1 VTRRHLTATA
11 SSPWLGAISAA
22 AAAVAL
28 IVALALPALYL
39 AVSWRGETRAAE
51 VSARLLAAQLE
62 RELRH
67 AKPERWPELLQ
78 GRLDAP
84 DAGGAPER
92 RTLTDTRGGLLAATA
107 TVLPGPT
114 LQAAAT
120 VGAPPAVRGTVSVTR
135 SMQPL
140 LERTGALALF
150 SGALGIA
157 IYAILRLLPMR
168 LLRRAMQELADQEAR
183 ARRELEQ
190 YVTVLFEQA
199 VDGILVFDG
208 EGQVRSCNPK
218 AAALLG
224 EAAPALLHQPLE
236 RWIEPP
242 AAGFRVGQHESRAR
256 RGEQHFPCELTISR
270 LPARAAESRC
280 VLTLRDLTERRQAEQ
295 HMQRLA
301 SYDALTGLPNR
312 SLFRDRLAQAIERAG
327 RSRRPMALM
336 FLDLDRFKTINDSLG
351 HDAGDQLLR
360 HVAATLTT
368 ALRDADSVAR
378 GSGDEG
384 ITVARLGGDEFTVI
398 AEDLH
403 GAADALA
410 IAERVQQALRA
421 PFRIGKHEMVVSTS
435 VGITVFPDDTS
446 PPDDLLRHADQAMY
460 RAKEL
465 GRDQV
470 QFYSAEMNDRAQ
482 RRLQLE
488 AELRHALER
497 GEFELVYQPKADIAS
512 GRIGGVEALLRW
524 KRDGRPVATPDAF
537 IEVLEDTG
545 LILPVGRWVLEQAG
559 RQVCAWRRAGLPWMR
574 VAVNLSGRQLRQGD
588 LVATVSEVLELTGL
602 PSAQLELELTESM
615 LMGGEPLT
623 RLLARLSAL
632 GVQLAIDDFGT
643 GYSSLSYLKRFNVD
657 TLKIDRSFVRDTP
670 HDPEDNAITA
680 AVIAL
685 GRSLKLR
692 VVAEGVETP
701 AQRQFLLEQGC
712 HEIQGWLVSR
722 PLDARSFEAWWRR
735 RLATE
740 AGGPVEHAVS

>member
-1 VTRRHLTATA
+1 MPSPVTLPA
-11 SSPWLGAISAA
+11 SSPLIGAISVAA
-22 AAAVAL
+22 AVVAL
-28 IVALALPALYL
+28 IVAIAVPALFL
-39 AVSWRGETRAAE
+39 AVSWRGEQREAE
-51 VSARLLAAQLE
+51 VSARLQAAHLE
-62 RELRH
+62 HELEQAAPGTWRGLIQGH
-67 AKPERWPELLQ
+67 LDEGMHGQPEQRTVTDAQGALVTTTATAAAPPLLQ
-78 GRLDAP
+78 ASAP
-84 DAGGAPER
+84 LAGP
-92 RTLTDTRGGLLAATA
+92 GGPVGTI
-107 TVLPGPT
+107 TVM
-114 LQAAAT
+114 
-120 VGAPPAVRGTVSVTR
+120 R
-135 SMQPL
+135 SMRPMLAQ
-140 LERTGALALF
+140 TGGVALVSSALAL
-150 SGALGIA
+150 A
-157 IYAILRLLPMR
+157 IYAILRLLPLRM
-168 LLRRAMQELADQEAR
+168 LRRAMDALAEQQAR
-183 ARRELEQ
+183 ARHELEQ
-190 YVTVLFEQA
+190 YVTVLFDQA

-224 EAAPALLHQPLE
+224 RPAAGLVGQPLAH
-236 RWIEPP
+236 WIEPP
-242 AAGFRVGQHESRAR
+242 AAGFRIGQHESRAQ
-256 RGEQHFPCELTISR
+256 RGDQRFPCELTISR
-270 LPARAAESRC
+270 LPARAAEPRF

-301 SYDALTGLPNR
+301 SYDPLTGLPNR

-327 RSRRPMALM
+327 RSGRPMALM

-360 HVAATLTT
+360 HVAATLTA
-368 ALRDADSVAR
+368 ALRNSDSVAR
-378 GSGDEG
+378 SGGEER
-384 ITVARLGGDEFTVI
+384 ITVARLGGDEFTII
-398 AEDLH
+398 AEELH

-410 IAERVQQALRA
+410 IAERVQRALQV
-421 PFRIGKHEMVVSTS
+421 PFRLGKHEMVVSTS
-435 VGITVFPDDTS
+435 VGITVYPDDPS

-465 GRDQV
+465 GRDQA
-470 QFYSAEMNDRAQ
+470 QFYSAEMNDLAQ
-482 RRLQLE
+482 RRLLLE

-497 GEFELVYQPKADIAS
+497 GEFELVYQPKADIGS
-512 GRIGGVEALLRW
+512 GRISGVEALLRW
-524 KRDGRPVATPDAF
+524 KRDGRPVATPDVF

-545 LILPVGRWVLEQAG
+545 LILPVGRWVLEQAA

-574 VAVNLSGRQLRQGD
+574 VAVNLSARQLRQGD
-588 LVATVSEVLELTGL
+588 LVATVNEVLAQTGL

-615 LMGGEPLT
+615 LMGGEPLA
-623 RLLARLSAL
+623 RLLTRLSAL

-722 PLDARSFEAWWRR
+722 PLEARTFEAWWRR
-735 RLATE
+735 RLAME
-740 AGGPVEHAVS
+740 AGGPVEHATMP